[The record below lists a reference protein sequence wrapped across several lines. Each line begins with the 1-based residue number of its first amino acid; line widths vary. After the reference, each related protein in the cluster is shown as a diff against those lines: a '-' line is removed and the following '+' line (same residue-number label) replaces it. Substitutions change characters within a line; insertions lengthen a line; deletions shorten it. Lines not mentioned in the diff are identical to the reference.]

1 MNRDYLEILKSSK
14 QAQFSL
20 LFILFF
26 ALYFLIPHN
35 ESNYFWRLPSILKG
49 IPLWINNIIFNALY
63 EWFPLKVWDPV
74 FEMYEEKAAFREFTK
89 SVSKSLLFLITFV
102 RELLLGGDKTIDL
115 FVSDAWLKN
124 NEWMTWPA
132 LPWTAGTA
140 GAFLLGYKLDGIRLG
155 LLGGIGAL
163 YVSVFG
169 NWVPSIQTLSF
180 VLITTPICFILG
192 LSLGIWGYLNKRVET
207 ALQPILNIMQ
217 TMPQFAYLVPIIAL
231 FGLGD
236 HAGSIATI
244 IIATPPMIRNTIL
257 GLKRISP
264 EVVEAGLMCGC
275 TKFQLLFKVLIPTA
289 RRDILNGV
297 NTVIMQCLAMV
308 VIASFVGANGL
319 GLNLKVALNSL
330 KIGKAAEAGLCIV
343 IIAVILDRYTKAW
356 ANKPIDYFEDLNFF
370 QKYKYLIFFG
380 LSLVVSSI
388 IAFLANGYFE
398 KINYLYIIP
407 VEKGLTIAHY
417 IDGAVDWVWET
428 FFYSLNS
435 FNKFLLTQVLG
446 PMKKAYLGMPVS
458 ATFALAMGVAYIIG
472 GIRTSLLV
480 GGMLLFIALSEYWDR
495 ALITMYMATFA
506 VLMASLN
513 GIIVGS
519 IFSQTERGARFILS
533 VCDFFETFPSFV
545 YLIPVIFLFNITDTS
560 VLIAAIIYA
569 TVPATRYT
577 VWGLKS
583 VPLSLQ
589 EAGTMSGVSR
599 LQRWT
604 GIEIPIAFPTIM
616 LGVNQTVVFSL
627 QMVILGALIGT
638 EDLGQIIFGA
648 LSRTKD
654 GAGVALTLGVF
665 VSLIAISVD
674 VIVRNWAEDRKKA
687 LGLA

>member
-264 EVVEAGLMCGC
+264 EVVEAGLMSGC

-380 LSLVVSSI
+380 ISLVVSSI

>member
-1 MNRDYLEILKSSK
+1 MDKNYLETIRNSK
-14 QAQFSL
+14 PAQFGIL
-20 LFILFF
+20 IFIFLI
-26 ALYFLIPHN
+26 LYFLIPQSEN
-35 ESNYFWRLPSILKG
+35 NYLWRLPSVLKG
-49 IPLWINNIIFNALY
+49 IPLAINNVIFNALY

-89 SVSKSLLFLITFV
+89 AVSQGLLFLITVV
-102 RELLLGGDKTIDL
+102 RELLLGGDKIIDV
-115 FVSDAWLKN
+115 FVSDSWLKEN
-124 NEWMTWPA
+124 DWLSWPA
-132 LPWTAGTA
+132 LPWTATTV
-140 GAFLLGYKLDGIRLG
+140 GAFLLGYQLNGIRLG

-163 YVSVFG
+163 YISVFG
-169 NWVPSIQTLSF
+169 NYVPSIQTLSF
-180 VLITTPICFILG
+180 VLITTPICFVLG
-192 LSLGIWGYLNKRVET
+192 LSFGIWGYLDKKVET
-207 ALQPILNIMQ
+207 ALQPVLNVMQ

-264 EVVEAGLMCGC
+264 EVVEAGLMSGC
-275 TKFQLLFKVLIPTA
+275 TKPQLLFKVLIPAA

-308 VIASFVGANGL
+308 VIASFVGAKGL
-319 GLNLKVALNSL
+319 GLNLKIALNSL

-343 IIAVILDRYTKAW
+343 IIAVILDRFTKAW
-356 ANKPIDYFEDLNFF
+356 ADKQKDYFENLTFF
-370 QKYKYLIFFG
+370 QRYKLLIIFAISIVIF
-380 LSLVVSSI
+380 SI
-388 IAFLANGYFE
+388 IAFISGGYFD
-398 KINYLYIIP
+398 KVNYLYVIP
-407 VEKGLTIAHY
+407 IEKGLTIAHY

-446 PMKKAYLGMPVS
+446 PMKHAYLGMPVI
-458 ATFALAMGVAYIIG
+458 ATFTLAMGAAYIVG
-472 GIRTSLLV
+472 NARTALIV

-495 ALITMYMATFA
+495 ALITMYMGSFA
-506 VLMASLN
+506 VIMASLN
-513 GIIVGS
+513 GIILGS
-519 IFSQTERGARFILS
+519 IFGRTERGGRILLS
-533 VCDFFETFPSFV
+533 FCDFFETFPSFV

-560 VLIAAIIYA
+560 VLIAAIVYA

-583 VPLSLQ
+583 VPLSLH
-589 EAGTMSGVSR
+589 EAGTMSGVSAF
-599 LQRWT
+599 QRWT
-604 GIEIPIAFPTIM
+604 NIEIPIAFPTVM

-654 GAGVALTLGVF
+654 GAGVALTLGIF
-665 VSLIAISVD
+665 VSLIAICVD
-674 VIVRNWAEDRKKA
+674 VIVRNWAEERKKA

>member
-264 EVVEAGLMCGC
+264 EVVEAGLMSGC